1 MMAIALFARS
11 IDTVLTDDTGQNS
24 IEFALVVFLLTLGT
38 VAALYVL
45 SGTITGT
52 WFGLSTNTPTTF

>member
-52 WFGLSTNTPTTF
+52 WLGLSTHTPTTF